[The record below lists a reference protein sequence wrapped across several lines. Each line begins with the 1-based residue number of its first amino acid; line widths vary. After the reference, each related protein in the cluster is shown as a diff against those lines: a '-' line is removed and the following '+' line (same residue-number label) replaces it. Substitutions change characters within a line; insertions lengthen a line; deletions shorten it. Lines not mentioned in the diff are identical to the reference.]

1 MFIMYFKLLAMLLTC
16 FCTV

>member
-1 MFIMYFKLLAMLLTC
+1 MLIMYFKLLAMLLTC